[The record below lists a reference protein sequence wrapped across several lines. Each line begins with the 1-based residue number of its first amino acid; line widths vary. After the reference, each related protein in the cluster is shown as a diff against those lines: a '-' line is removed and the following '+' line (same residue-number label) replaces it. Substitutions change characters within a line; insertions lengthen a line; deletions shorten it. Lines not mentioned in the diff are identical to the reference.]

1 MPELN
6 GGNQKIKP
14 MDVMVIPLHSLY
26 LWQNDTFHKHG
37 NGENCGQCRIKRPG
51 SKIKDVRRIVDLYDC
66 KLKTDD
72 NSSEY
77 SVTAQEEA
85 QARKILGNTAM
96 NTPFPVSSRT

>member
-1 MPELN
+1 
-6 GGNQKIKP
+6 
-14 MDVMVIPLHSLY
+14 MVIPFHSLY
-26 LWQNDTFHKHG
+26 LWQNDTFHKLG
-37 NGENCGQCRIKRPG
+37 TGENCGQYWIKRPG
-51 SKIKDVRRIVDLYDC
+51 GNIKDVRQIVDLYHC

-85 QARKILGNTAM
+85 QTREILGNTVM